1 MSFSVCK
8 DTHYFMNDKEKNV
21 KKKQLPVFT
30 YGQLLQNSFTI
41 TNSFYKN

>member
-8 DTHYFMNDKEKNV
+8 DTHYFMNDKEKC